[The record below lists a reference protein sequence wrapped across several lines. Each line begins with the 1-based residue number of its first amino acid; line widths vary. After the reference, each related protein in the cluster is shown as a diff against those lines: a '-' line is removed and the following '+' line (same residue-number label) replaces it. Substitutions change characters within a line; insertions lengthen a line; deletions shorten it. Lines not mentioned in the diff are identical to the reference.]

1 MRDARQ
7 NEVDK
12 VVETSLTRC
21 VPTGERLQCKALYSY
36 VRCCR
41 RETLSMGIGWSR
53 FPWPQR
59 RPWRANDTGGCWKVA
74 SIRHLICPWQ
84 PMRRAG
90 HRHSGETL
98 RSTCTSVTY
107 LVSLR
112 TRTLAP
118 GRQTRREARA
128 AALPCRFRVGRTA
141 GRDDGVPR
149 RTQGYV
155 GTHRLDVRQDK
166 TRQTWSRSD
175 RDESHHGTG
184 WRCDATTRTGAG
196 EAGGRTMGQMGS
208 DDDAR
213 TARATGEKHGRSQP
227 CFPPQ

>member
-1 MRDARQ
+1 MMIESNSNQKEA
-7 NEVDK
+7 
-12 VVETSLTRC
+12 
-21 VPTGERLQCKALYSY
+21 G
-36 VRCCR
+36 R
-41 RETLSMGIGWSR
+41 RKLG
-53 FPWPQR
+53 
-59 RPWRANDTGGCWKVA
+59 
-74 SIRHLICPWQ
+74 RHSE
-84 PMRRAG
+84 
-90 HRHSGETL
+90 SGETL